1 MKRGW
6 LALEAYSPC
15 TLEMVEAPRIWKSGK
30 AFGLLPAL
38 RFSICMNDGSM
49 FLRLWSTLEL
59 PTRWSSSPLTV
70 VTAPVKVFAFR
81 VKVPLTTT
89 SSTAFASGLS
99 TMCMFEVARTF
110 CCCMPMEEMTSR
122 APRGHLL
129 NENLPLTS
137 VTVTSFVPMILM
149 VAPMTGNPS
158 SDDVIVPVMP
168 LRLSS
173 YASLCSR
180 KVTFTRL
187 PSLE

>member
-38 RFSICMNDGSM
+38 RFSTCMKDGSI

-59 PTRWSSSPLTV
+59 PTRCSSSPLTV

-129 NENLPLTS
+129 NENLPLMS
-137 VTVTSFVPMILM
+137 VTVTSLDPMILT
-149 VAPMTGNPS
+149 VAPITGSPS
-158 SDDVIVPVMP
+158 SDEVTIPVML
-168 LRLSS
+168 LRFSS
-173 YASLCSR
+173 YDSLCSR
-180 KVTFTRL
+180 NVTFTRL